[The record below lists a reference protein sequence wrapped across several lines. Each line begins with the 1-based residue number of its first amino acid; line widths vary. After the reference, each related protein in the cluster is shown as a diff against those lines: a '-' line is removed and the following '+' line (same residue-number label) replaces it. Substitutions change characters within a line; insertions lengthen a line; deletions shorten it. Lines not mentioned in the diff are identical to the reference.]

1 MKVDSELVR
10 MTSAIDG
17 LTVKGEAAPKNS
29 CGIAPLSATV
39 RINKPGNQLTPM
51 DRSYQFVLNRTPGAE
66 ELTVTSLNGPS
77 VPVRKMEHLSRV
89 RTANYG
95 MTTMD
100 SPFVINGQP
109 EQALVIEKPHFVLCG
124 LPVGSK
130 EIDHHLYVNETRV
143 GSFKTSAK
151 AVYQA
156 RRGQRPGKALSEQF
170 YPFPDKDMINYNTNL
185 PETVDETG
193 KKSVPPIPPT
203 TPVNYAHHLASL
215 KPKTSQGI
223 RTENG
228 VQKFHGSIPSTESE
242 KYQHSDLLIRN
253 RKVMLHRRD
262 ESNDNVELH
271 REHSS
276 VSTRS
281 GRSVETVTDS
291 VVTNSLTVTTGKG
304 SKIVTRSVS
313 KSAGKVNY
321 NNPYRNTKFRERL
334 ALSGNRRLEFNN
346 IDSYFQYQKQ
356 QHHNGKHIMT
366 PRAILKIPKP
376 CSDTF
381 LLQMMYDMNRP
392 HAKRLAKGSAI
403 YSDIGV
409 TKDLEE
415 FVQSR
420 TSSSLSKT
428 QSNID
433 KYLGKRTPKS
443 AKSVRSAKS
452 RKSTR
457 SAKSALDADAIEEE
471 GDWEEENIS
480 IVEDNKA
487 DLEKR

>member
-1 MKVDSELVR
+1 

-17 LTVKGEAAPKNS
+17 LRVKGEAAPKNA
-29 CGIAPLSATV
+29 GAVPTLSATL
-39 RINKPGNQLTPM
+39 RINKTAGQLNPM
-51 DRSYQFVLNRTPGAE
+51 DRSYQFVLNRSSNVE
-66 ELTVTSLNGPS
+66 DLSITSLNGPS

-95 MTTMD
+95 ITTMD
-100 SPFVINGQP
+100 SPFVTNGELEP
-109 EQALVIEKPHFVLCG
+109 AFVIEKPHFVLCG

-130 EIDHHLYVNETRV
+130 EIDHHLYVNEARV
-143 GSFKTSAK
+143 GNYKTSAK

-156 RRGQRPGKALSEQF
+156 RRGQRQGKTLTDQMHS
-170 YPFPDKDMINYNTNL
+170 YPEKEVINYNTNL

-215 KPKTSQGI
+215 MKPKTAPGL
-223 RTENG
+223 RTFG
-228 VQKFHGSIPSTESE
+228 DDIYKFQGSIPSPENE
-242 KYQHSDLLIRN
+242 HRYLENDLLVRN
-253 RKVMLHRRD
+253 RKIVLHRRD
-262 ESNDNVELH
+262 ESAENMELQ

-281 GRSVETVTDS
+281 GRSIETVTDS
-291 VVTNSLTVTTGKG
+291 VVNNSLTVTTGKG
-304 SKIVTRSVS
+304 AKIVSRSMS
-313 KSAGKVNY
+313 KSASKVNY
-321 NNPYRNTKFRERL
+321 NNPYRNTKFRERM
-334 ALSGNRRLEFNN
+334 ALSGHRRLEFNS
-346 IDSYFQYQKQ
+346 IDSYFKYQKQ
-356 QHHNGKHIMT
+356 QNHNGKHIMT

-381 LLQMMYDMNRP
+381 LLQMMYEMNRP
-392 HAKRLAKGSAI
+392 KAKRSTQGSAV
-403 YSDIGV
+403 YSDVGM

-433 KYLGKRTPKS
+433 KFLGKRNAKS
-443 AKSVRSAKS
+443 AKSIKSAKSGKSVRSAKS
-452 RKSTR
+452 
-457 SAKSALDADAIEEE
+457 APDAATIEEE
-471 GDWEEENIS
+471 EDWDEENLN
-480 IVEDNKA
+480 VNEDEKA
-487 DLEKR
+487 EEDKG